1 MDQLVSVLKKFGAPG
16 LVYLGGLVV
25 SLSSL
30 HKSVGAPFE
39 PNFFVA
45 LLCCWGILLTQATR
59 SRAPRL
65 VGCGVA
71 LLFLLVKLV
80 SFFWQIPV
88 QQLFHPNSSPWLLDQ
103 FSLLQINVTLGALVF
118 FVLLMFHEMMEREEP
133 RIWIGLYSL
142 LVFIFVTIGCL
153 RPFFNET
160 DGFRVFSLA
169 RIDPFHALM
178 IQMSSSIFIFQ
189 TWPYIHQSWKT
200 FKVSW
205 WLTAVGA
212 VALSLS
218 LSGIERQI
226 VTSVQN
232 QMESK
237 VSSVQL
243 RLKNES
249 EERLSSIS
257 VLADFLGGS
266 DQIPLYRLQETIS
279 KLNPSTKLIP
289 NLYFYTRN
297 MKLLW
302 AYHDK
307 RFLEARQ
314 AKVELKERI
323 KLQVKKINYGPRND
337 FQVIKSPE
345 SLSLYAVVPV
355 FRREAPVGYLVI
367 EDPVIPTMQ
376 FIFSRYYLGPFNTYV
391 TTEDGRDILE
401 NRPRMISPVH
411 YKKKIDF
418 FGAQLQILLTPNREM
433 LMQSVLFPQLGFFA
447 IAVTIV
453 FFLVFIFYQNRR
465 RVLDIEQEVQDRV
478 RDLAILKEEAD
489 RAKFAAENASYIKS
503 QFLANM
509 SHEIRTPLN
518 VLLGA
523 SELLENTPLDSDQR
537 KFVELFS
544 TSGKHLLSLL
554 NDIID
559 LSRIEAGQLEIEKIP
574 FDLRRT
580 MDFIRRL
587 FLIRAEEVGIQ
598 FLVDDKGLKSFARV
612 GDPLRIRQ
620 ILVNLLGNA
629 FKFTS
634 RGYVQIKVYESN
646 GRVEF
651 EVEDTGTGIAEDK
664 LGEVFLNFTQ
674 GDISMTRRHGG
685 AGLGLA
691 ITKNLCEMMG
701 GSIRLESKLGTGT
714 KFFVSIPLETCP
726 PSLIQDSMAEDSDA
740 SYRSEMAGPKKILV
754 VDDSD
759 DNRFLVKLFLENPN
773 FSVVEAENGQVAVNL
788 VKKGDFDLIL
798 MDMQMPVMD
807 GYEAVRT
814 IRQFESTS
822 GLSPTPI
829 LALTAHGVVTE
840 KEKCLSVGCNDYIAK
855 PVSRSTLLS
864 RIHRWM
870 NVANC

>member
-1 MDQLVSVLKKFGAPG
+1 MKNHILSVLKKFALPG
-16 LVYLGGLVV
+16 FVYCTGLVV

-30 HKSVGAPFE
+30 HKSVGAPYE

-45 LLCCWGILLTQATR
+45 FLCCWGILLTQATR
-59 SRAPRL
+59 SRVVRL
-65 VGCGVA
+65 IGCSCA
-71 LLFLLVKLV
+71 ILLIVVKLI
-80 SFFWQIPV
+80 SFFGDIPV
-88 QQLFHPNSSPWLLDQ
+88 QQIFLTRSSFWLLDH
-103 FSLLQINVTLGALVF
+103 FTILQVNVTMGALAF
-118 FVLLMFHEMMEREEP
+118 YLLLILHEVLNIKEP

-142 LVFIFVTIGCL
+142 MTFIFVTVGCASL
-153 RPFFNET
+153 FFHA
-160 DGFRVFSLA
+160 DGFRIFSLA
-169 RIDPFHALM
+169 RVDPFHALM
-178 IQMSSSIFIFQ
+178 IQMSTSIFIFQ
-189 TWPYIHQSWKT
+189 TWPYLYSQWKT

-205 WLTAVGA
+205 WIVVFGA
-212 VALSLS
+212 VAMSIALSVV
-218 LSGIERQI
+218 EKQI
-226 VTSVQN
+226 VESIQN

-257 VLADFLGGS
+257 VLADFLGS
-266 DQIPLYRLQETIS
+266 TDQIPHHRLKETIS

-289 NLYFYTRN
+289 NLYFYTRD
-297 MKLLW
+297 MQLLW

-307 RFLEARQ
+307 RFMEARQ

-337 FQVIKSPE
+337 FEVIKNAE
-345 SLSLYAVVPV
+345 SLSLYAIVPV
-355 FRREAPVGYLVI
+355 FRREAAIGYLVI

-376 FIFSRYYLGPFNTYV
+376 FIFSRYYLDPFNTYV
-391 TTEDGRDILE
+391 TTDDGQEILE
-401 NRPRMISPVH
+401 PKPRLMAPVR
-411 YKKKIDF
+411 YLKKIDF
-418 FGAQLQILLTPNREM
+418 FGANLQILLTPNRQL
-433 LMQSVLFPQLGFFA
+433 LMQSVLLPQLGLLAMTA
-447 IAVTIV
+447 IIV
-453 FFLVFIFYQNRR
+453 FFLVYVFYQNRK

-489 RAKFAAENASYIKS
+489 RAKLAAENASYIKS

-523 SELLENTPLDSDQR
+523 SELLENTSLDTDQR

-580 MDFIRRL
+580 LDFIRRL
-587 FLIRAEEVGIQ
+587 FAIRAREVGIK
-598 FLVDDKGLKSFARV
+598 FIVEDDALKNWNRI

-629 FKFTS
+629 FKFTI
-634 RGYVQIKVYESN
+634 RGYVKIKVTEKDN
-646 GRVEF
+646 HVVF

-664 LGEVFLNFTQ
+664 VNEIFLNFTQ

-701 GSIRLESKLGTGT
+701 GSIRLESNLGIGT
-714 KFFVSIPLETCP
+714 KFFVSIPLESCAS
-726 PSLIQDSMAEDSDA
+726 SLIQDTLSEDSDS
-740 SYRSEMAGPKKILV
+740 SYRSELLGPKKILV

-759 DNRFLVKLFLENPN
+759 DNRFLVKLFLDNPN
-773 FSVVEAENGQVAVNL
+773 FSVSEAENGQVAVEL
-788 VKKGDFDLIL
+788 VKSTDFDLIL
-798 MDMQMPVMD
+798 MDMQMPIMD
-807 GYEAVRT
+807 GYEAVKS
-814 IRQFESTS
+814 IRNYESMT
-822 GLSPTPI
+822 GHAPTPI

-870 NVANC
+870 NGP